1 MSAVEKLYS
10 RYYVWHSKTSKKN
23 KKSSVP
29 SCSDDWH
36 SLFFFLFLL
45 VRPPDITT
53 FIHIHLEFAVTRS
66 LRVYP
71 FSQHLKLLPHCY
83 FCGWEWLLFFF
94 FQMFCYA
101 SRRDSYAS
109 LHAGHNH
116 LLAVNQR
123 LCSSQV
129 RTITLIVG
137 KKKKLVQM
145 SHYCTQTSYGD
156 VHSANVRM
164 CVCVFFFFLFT
175 VLPRTKMACWHVLG
189 VKESAGQV
197 LGRWWPCAEEC
208 MLAGGFNLLHKQ
220 WAWLTGNRQCK
231 EQSRCSYKYK
241 QCAVKPPAHPLTA
254 A

>member
-45 VRPPDITT
+45 VCPPDITT

-71 FSQHLKLLPHCY
+71 FSQHLKLLAHCY

-164 CVCVFFFFLFT
+164 CVCVFFFSLHSLT
-175 VLPRTKMACWHVLG
+175 SHKNG
-189 VKESAGQV
+189 
-197 LGRWWPCAEEC
+197 
-208 MLAGGFNLLHKQ
+208 MLACSGCEGVCGPGAWPLVTLCGGMHASRGF
-220 WAWLTGNRQCK
+220 
-231 EQSRCSYKYK
+231 QSAPQTVGVAYR
-241 QCAVKPPAHPLTA
+241 
-254 A
+254 